1 MKKLKITIANVLVGV
16 HRACLGRPR
25 DRRSFDPERR
35 FDSIAIFSTTALG
48 DLLLNTPAIRAIKN
62 RYPEAIITLVSG
74 NRTAGLVDGSPH
86 FDNVVHWDHKAKT
99 MFHAISALRKVR
111 PQLAVILH
119 SKEPYDV
126 LTAVFSG
133 CEYVFKNIGRDEVNG
148 MDKWLAGAT
157 THDGGHLIR
166 SKLDLVKLL
175 GCDVEDRTMFV
186 PIQFPRLAKSPGSV
200 VVGFQLGTSQP
211 VRCWP
216 VERFVAL
223 AKKILSCSPE
233 HSIVLVGDGREHEYE
248 SSFLAGLDPEERAR
262 VQSHVGKTSL
272 PQLAAVVEGMDVLVT
287 GDTGTMHLAIALKVR
302 TVSLFVTA
310 DPNQTGPYQDSHL
323 HQVIY
328 VPFKPE
334 NFDPAQYD
342 RPMCAIGSDEV
353 MEKILIATAGPVP
366 AVATAAPA

>member
-1 MKKLKITIANVLVGV
+1 MKKLKITIANILLGTY
-16 HRACLGRPR
+16 RACSGRPR
-25 DRRSFDPERR
+25 ARQSFDPRRR
-35 FDSIAIFSTTALG
+35 FESIAIFSTTALG

-62 RYPEAIITLVSG
+62 RYPGASITLVSG

-86 FDNVVHWDHKAKT
+86 FDRVVLWDHKAKT
-99 MFHAISALRKVR
+99 MFRAISALRKAR

-148 MDKWLAGAT
+148 TGKWLAGT
-157 THDGGHLIR
+157 TLHDGGHLIR
-166 SKLDLVKLL
+166 SKLDLVRLL
-175 GCDVEDRTMFV
+175 GCETDDRTMFV
-186 PIQFPRLAKSPGSV
+186 PIPVSRLAKPRGAV

-223 AKKILSCSPE
+223 ARKILSCSPD

-248 SSFLAGLDPEERAR
+248 RSFLAGLEPEERAR
-262 VQSHVGKTSL
+262 IKSYIGKTSL
-272 PQLAAVVEGMDVLVT
+272 PQLAAVVGGMDVLVT

-328 VPFKPE
+328 VPFEPE
-334 NFDPAQYD
+334 RFDPALRDQ
-342 RPMCAIGSDEV
+342 PMSVIGSDEV
-353 MEKILIATAGPVP
+353 MEKVLIATARPVS
-366 AVATAAPA
+366 AA